1 MVLERGISS
10 RTGLAKVG
18 VSFSPTNLVG
28 IQALT
33 FLIGASTWSVGSS
46 MVAGGLV
53 WYHAMIA
60 IIIGHLIGSLL
71 TVWNGRGGSV
81 YHIGVRDLF
90 SSIRNMWLTS
100 ISVPRLD

>member
-1 MVLERGISS
+1 
-10 RTGLAKVG
+10 
-18 VSFSPTNLVG
+18 
-28 IQALT
+28 
-33 FLIGASTWSVGSS
+33 

-81 YHIGVRDLF
+81 YHIGVCSQNPVITAEKLTIIVPCVD
-90 SSIRNMWLTS
+90 SSNVRSLGRTHPS
-100 ISVPRLD
+100 RYPLCT